1 MRLEGYYQIQCV
13 LLSLYSVMPTDQNQ
27 SLHFY
32 LSTGTAP
39 PTVAGAT
46 IAEHLCN
53 WNRK

>member
-13 LLSLYSVMPTDQNQ
+13 LLSLYSVMLRPKPIA
-27 SLHFY
+27 FY

-46 IAEHLCN
+46 IAEHLYN